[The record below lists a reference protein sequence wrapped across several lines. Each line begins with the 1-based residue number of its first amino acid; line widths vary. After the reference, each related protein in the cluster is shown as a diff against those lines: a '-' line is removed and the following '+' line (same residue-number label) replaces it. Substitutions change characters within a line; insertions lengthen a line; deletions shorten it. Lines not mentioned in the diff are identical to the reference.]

1 MFSKS
6 RDLKIMK
13 ITSPVA
19 VLFIM
24 LLRLYKLIVSPW
36 LPDACRF
43 YPTCSVY
50 AIDAVRKHGAI
61 KGSFM
66 AVKRVLRC
74 NPFFEGG
81 YDPVPDTAQRSVNH

>member
-6 RDLKIMK
+6 RGLAIMK
-13 ITSPVA
+13 KKSPVA
-19 VLFIM
+19 ILFIM
-24 LLRLYKLIVSPW
+24 LLRIYKLIISPW
-36 LPDACRF
+36 LPNACRF

-50 AIDAVRKHGAI
+50 AVDAVTKHGVI
-61 KGSFM
+61 KGSFL

-81 YDPVPDTAQRSVNH
+81 YDPVP

>member
-6 RDLKIMK
+6 RDLAIMK
-13 ITSPVA
+13 KKSPVA
-19 VLFIM
+19 MLFIM
-24 LLRLYKLIVSPW
+24 LLRIYKLIISPW
-36 LPDACRF
+36 LPNACRF

-50 AIDAVRKHGAI
+50 AVDAVTKHGAV
-61 KGSFM
+61 KGSFL

-81 YDPVPDTAQRSVNH
+81 YDPVP

>member
-6 RDLKIMK
+6 RGLAIMK
-13 ITSPVA
+13 KKSPVA
-19 VLFIM
+19 ILFIM
-24 LLRLYKLIVSPW
+24 LLRMYKLIISPW
-36 LPDACRF
+36 LPNACRF

-50 AIDAVRKHGAI
+50 AVNAVTKHGVL
-61 KGSFM
+61 KGSFL

-81 YDPVPDTAQRSVNH
+81 YDPVP

>member
-6 RDLKIMK
+6 RGLVIMK
-13 ITSPVA
+13 KKSPVA
-19 VLFIM
+19 IFFIM
-24 LLRLYKLIVSPW
+24 LLRMYKLIISPW
-36 LPDACRF
+36 LPNACRF

-50 AIDAVRKHGAI
+50 AVNAVTKHGVI
-61 KGSFM
+61 KGSFL

-81 YDPVPDTAQRSVNH
+81 YDPVP